1 MRRTRR
7 GSREGQGRHNNA
19 DDTWS
24 LKHLHDTLQQPEND
38 PREQQEESNLNFHST
53 SSTSN
58 EPQLLNFIQKP
69 PKTNRKYRRGSAVNS
84 RFVKKSELS
93 SEGDKA
99 SLSSVVEEVNGYQKE
114 NKGNEVLESKIEEN
128 EEGIEGDESLNG
140 ADDLVG
146 RFEEL
151 RLKVEEPELSEEQL
165 RINDQLQEDEVI
177 PRIWMSILIFDFYVA
192 FFKFLNFFFV
202 CKHYFR

>member
-177 PRIWMSILIFDFYVA
+177 PRIWMSILIFDF
-192 FFKFLNFFFV
+192 
-202 CKHYFR
+202 